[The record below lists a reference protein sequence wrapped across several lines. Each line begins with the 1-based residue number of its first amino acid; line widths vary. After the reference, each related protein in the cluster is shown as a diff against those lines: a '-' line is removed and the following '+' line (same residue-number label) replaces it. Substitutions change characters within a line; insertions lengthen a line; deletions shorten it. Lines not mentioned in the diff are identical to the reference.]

1 MEKIKIKEIDIFNI
15 GAKVLLCVTNEMSY
29 EDLRDK
35 WKEIRN
41 QLASEWQMRDISDFE
56 RWNFYLFYVVKD
68 KNNIDRSLK
77 YKIEHDTIS
86 SRKIIINQTE
96 FQEDNYNTLITSY
109 IKFNIKEIAPQKVI
123 ENFVINKSAQKL
135 IENEN

>member
-41 QLASEWQMRDISDFE
+41 QLASEWQLRDISDFE

>member
-109 IKFNIKEIAPQKVI
+109 IKFNIKEIVPQKVI